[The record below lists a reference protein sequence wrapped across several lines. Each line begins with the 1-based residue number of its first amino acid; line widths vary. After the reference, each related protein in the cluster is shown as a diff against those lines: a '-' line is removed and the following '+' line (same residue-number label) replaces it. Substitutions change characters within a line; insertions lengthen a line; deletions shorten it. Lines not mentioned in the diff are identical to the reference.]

1 GPGGSPYLITGIP
14 KDPKHPL
21 PIRKDIDDWYLEQTS
36 AGSNRIQLTL
46 FVEALTVIQNR
57 PLNDQLS
64 YFRLAGIHGAPWTE
78 WDGVPGGQK
87 DSKGNPTG
95 FAVHNNYTFP
105 TWHRVYVTL
114 YEQVIYEAMLD
125 FIKQNVP
132 QNGKADWENEAKQ
145 WRLPYWDFARFARH
159 GHDNTQG
166 DELRLPILVTMP
178 MVKVLVPGQ
187 PGKQLSKPNPLY
199 RFQMQT
205 LMGTLERPYAITS
218 QKTEEHGWSFDLP
231 FDKCQSTTKY
241 GLLENYNA
249 DVWADG
255 GQNWL
260 RANLAL
266 NEHPWYQN
274 LDGWDSVPTL
284 QDMTFRLL
292 TTGGLNWGEFSS
304 TRYDDK
310 KEETQPKNN
319 EQAPKNWMNLEAI
332 HNNVHNWVGG
342 FMFSRPGRHD
352 LKLWGAGHMSS
363 VPVAAYD
370 PIFWLHHCN
379 IDRLTAIWQTVNS
392 GSWFND
398 DKSKVSKDDDLR
410 PFHRFCEKTRKVV
423 FFRSDDVKDWRSLNY
438 DYAITK
444 DASRIRK
451 EISDLYGQRTKE
463 VYKDFGEEDYI
474 LSIRYS
480 RYALGGKP
488 FQINIFFGDV
498 DGKDFYDARSQ
509 NFVGSVFNY
518 SGSLEDSNCDKCAQ
532 QEQEGVL
539 SVSQLPARLAVH
551 YYKKQNKG
559 EVPTPRYVVV
569 NSQGKAEAE
578 VKVEVALHKTE
589 GTFYDAPARGGS
601 DDYRRVADGKRA
613 EVDDA
618 YRA

>member
-1 GPGGSPYLITGIP
+1 MPYLITGIP
-14 KDPKHPL
+14 KDPKYPL

-36 AGSNRIQLTL
+36 PGSNRIQLTL
-46 FVEALTVIQNR
+46 FVEALTVVQNR
-57 PLNDQLS
+57 PLQDQLS

-78 WDGVPGGQK
+78 WDGVPGGQQ

-95 FAVHNNYTFP
+95 FCVHNNYTFP
-105 TWHRVYVTL
+105 TWHRVYVAL

-166 DELRLPILVTMP
+166 DELRLPILITMP
-178 MVKVLVPGQ
+178 MVKVAVPGD

-205 LMGTLERPYAITS
+205 LMGTLEHPYAITS
-218 QKTEEHGWSFDLP
+218 QSTDEHGRSFTLP

-274 LDGWDSVPTL
+274 LDGWNSVPTL
-284 QDMTFRLL
+284 QEMTFRLL
-292 TTGGLNWGEFSS
+292 GSIGHNWGEFSS
-304 TRYDDK
+304 TRYDDSPK
-310 KEETQPKNN
+310 GDQQP
-319 EQAPKNWMNLEAI
+319 PKNWMNLEAI

-363 VPVAAYD
+363 VPVAAFD
-370 PIFWLHHCN
+370 PIFWLHH
-379 IDRLTAIWQTVNS
+379 W
-392 GSWFND
+392 
-398 DKSKVSKDDDLR
+398 
-410 PFHRFCEKTRKVV
+410 
-423 FFRSDDVKDWRSLNY
+423 SDDVKDWRHLNY

-444 DASRIRK
+444 DPSRVAK
-451 EISDLYGQRTKE
+451 EVFELYGQRTSE
-463 VYKDFGEEDYI
+463 VYKEFGNEDYI
-474 LSIRYS
+474 LSIRYN

-488 FQINIFFGDV
+488 FQINIFFGDM
-498 DGKDFYDARSQ
+498 DGKDFYDARSR
-509 NFVGSVFNY
+509 NFVGSVFNF

-539 SVSQLPARLAVH
+539 SVAQLPARLAVH
-551 YYKKQNKG
+551 YYKKQNKD
-559 EVPTPRYVVV
+559 EIPTPVYVVV
-569 NSQGKAEAE
+569 NSQGKVET
-578 VKVEVALHKTE
+578 KVGVQVALHKTE
-589 GTFYDAPARGGS
+589 THYGLIGG
-601 DDYRRVADGKRA
+601 DVYHRVANGEPA
-613 EVDDA
+613 EVDDS

>member
-1 GPGGSPYLITGIP
+1 MTYLITGIP

-36 AGSNRIQLTL
+36 PGSNRIQLTL
-46 FVEALTVIQNR
+46 FVEALTVVQNR
-57 PLNDQLS
+57 PLEDKLS

-78 WDGVPGGQK
+78 WDGVPGQK
-87 DSKGNPTG
+87 DSEGKPTG
-95 FAVHNNYTFP
+95 FCVHNNYTFP
-105 TWHRVYVTL
+105 TWHRVYVAL
-114 YEQVIYEAMLD
+114 YEQVIYEAMLA
-125 FIKQNVP
+125 FIKGNVP
-132 QNGKADWENEAKQ
+132 QNRKADWENEAKQ

-178 MVKVLVPGQ
+178 MVKVIVPGQ

-205 LMGTLERPYAITS
+205 LMGSLEHPYAITS
-218 QKTEEHGWSFDLP
+218 QSTDEHGRSFTLP

-241 GLLENYNA
+241 GLLDNYNA

-274 LDGWDSVPTL
+274 LDDWDSVPTL
-284 QDMTFRLL
+284 QEMTFRLL
-292 TTGGLNWGEFSS
+292 RSIGHNWGEFSS
-304 TRYDDK
+304 TRYDDSP
-310 KEETQPKNN
+310 EGDQQP
-319 EQAPKNWMNLEAI
+319 PTNWMNLEAI

-363 VPVAAYD
+363 VPVAAFD

-379 IDRLTAIWQTVNS
+379 IDRLTAIWQSLNPD
-392 GSWFND
+392 SWFDD

-410 PFHRFCEKTRKVV
+410 PFHRFCEKTREVV
-423 FFRSDDVKDWRSLNY
+423 FFRSDDVKDWRHLNY

-444 DASRIRK
+444 HPSRVAK
-451 EISDLYGQRTKE
+451 EVFELYGQRTSE
-463 VYKDFGEEDYI
+463 VYKEFGNKDYI
-474 LSIRYS
+474 LSIRYN

-488 FQINIFFGDV
+488 FQINIFFGDM
-498 DGKDFYDARSQ
+498 DGKDFYDARSRK
-509 NFVGSVFNY
+509 FVGSVFNF
-518 SGSLEDSNCDKCAQ
+518 SGSLEDSNCDKCTQ

-539 SVSQLPARLAVH
+539 SVAQLPARLAVY
-551 YYKKQNKG
+551 YYKKQNNDMI
-559 EVPTPRYVVV
+559 PTPRYVVV
-569 NSQGKAEAE
+569 NSQGKVET
-578 VKVEVALHKTE
+578 KVGVQVALHMTE
-589 GTFYDAPARGGS
+589 THYGLIGNDGYH
-601 DDYRRVADGKRA
+601 RVADGEPA
-613 EVDDA
+613 EVDDG

>member
-1 GPGGSPYLITGIP
+1 MPYLIT
-14 KDPKHPL
+14 
-21 PIRKDIDDWYLEQTS
+21 DIDDWYLEQTG

-78 WDGVPGGQK
+78 WDGVPGGQT

-95 FAVHNNYTFP
+95 FCVHNNYTFP

-178 MVKVLVPGQ
+178 MVK
-187 PGKQLSKPNPLY
+187 
-199 RFQMQT
+199 
-205 LMGTLERPYAITS
+205 
-218 QKTEEHGWSFDLP
+218 

-249 DVWADG
+249 DVWVDG

-274 LDGWDSVPTL
+274 LDGWDPVPTL

-310 KEETQPKNN
+310 EEEAQPKNN
-319 EQAPKNWMNLEAI
+319 EQTPKNWMNLEAI

-363 VPVAAYD
+363 VPVAAFD

-444 DASRIRK
+444 DASRIGK
-451 EISDLYGQRTKE
+451 EIFDLYGQRTKE
-463 VYKDFGEEDYI
+463 VYKDFGAEDYI

-509 NFVGSVFNY
+509 NFVGSVFNF

>member
-1 GPGGSPYLITGIP
+1 MPYLITGIP

-95 FAVHNNYTFP
+95 FCVHNNYTFP

-114 YEQVIYEAMLD
+114 YEVRLSLIRPHVILD
-125 FIKQNVP
+125 
-132 QNGKADWENEAKQ
+132 
-145 WRLPYWDFARFARH
+145 L
-159 GHDNTQG
+159 
-166 DELRLPILVTMP
+166 L
-178 MVKVLVPGQ
+178 
-187 PGKQLSKPNPLY
+187 
-199 RFQMQT
+199 
-205 LMGTLERPYAITS
+205 
-218 QKTEEHGWSFDLP
+218 

-274 LDGWDSVPTL
+274 LGGWASVPTL

-310 KEETQPKNN
+310 KEEAQPKNN

-332 HNNVHNWVGG
+332 HNNVHVR

-363 VPVAAYD
+363 VPVAAFD
-370 PIFWLHHCN
+370 PIFWLHHW
-379 IDRLTAIWQTVNS
+379 LTAIWQTVNS

-474 LSIRYS
+474 LSIRY
-480 RYALGGKP
+480 ALGGKP

-509 NFVGSVFNY
+509 NFVGSVFNF

-569 NSQGKAEAE
+569 NSQGK
-578 VKVEVALHKTE
+578 VSV
-589 GTFYDAPARGGS
+589 PW
-601 DDYRRVADGKRA
+601 
-613 EVDDA
+613 
-618 YRA
+618 